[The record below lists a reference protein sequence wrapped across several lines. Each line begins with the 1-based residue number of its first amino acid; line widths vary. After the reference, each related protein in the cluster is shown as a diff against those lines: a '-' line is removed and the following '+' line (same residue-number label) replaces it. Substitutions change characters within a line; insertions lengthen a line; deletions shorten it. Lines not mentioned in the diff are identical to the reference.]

1 MESTSLSRR
10 DENVLEKMKDP
21 ESNPLMAVLI
31 DSALPRDPN
40 IHQPSVYERVSQRER
55 DIVVTMQQLEMQLA
69 GLKTATP
76 VLDPTKEYKTCV
88 AHLGQLIAE
97 YPQYASARNNRAQA
111 LRRLYGDGML
121 LRVDDPKALAQGA
134 QFSEKKEAAAMALSD
149 LDEAV
154 KLLTPKSLF
163 SSISPQASK
172 TLALSH
178 TQRAALYHITA
189 KGLPDE
195 TDRSG
200 LSIHEGRKEIG
211 WSKMNFEEAASR
223 DFALGGRYGNEI
235 AKGLAVATNPTAKL
249 CGQMVREAMKKE
261 YGPAFEV

>member
-21 ESNPLMAVLI
+21 ESNPLTAVLI
-31 DSALPRDPN
+31 DSTLPKDPN
-40 IHQPSVYERVSQRER
+40 IHQPSIYERVSQRER
-55 DIVVTMQQLEMQLA
+55 DIVVAMQQLEMQLA
-69 GLKTATP
+69 GLETTASVP
-76 VLDPTKEYKTCV
+76 DPTEQYKTCV
-88 AHLGQLIAE
+88 AQLGQLIAE
-97 YPQYASARNNRAQA
+97 YPRYASARNNRAQA
-111 LRRLYGDGML
+111 LRRIYGDRMFLHG
-121 LRVDDPKALAQGA
+121 DDPTALAQGA
-134 QFSEKKEAAAMALSD
+134 ALSERQEAAAMAFSD

-178 TQRAALYHITA
+178 TQRAALYHMTA
-189 KGLPDE
+189 KGLSDG
-195 TDRSG
+195 SN
-200 LSIHEGRKEIG
+200 LHIHEDRKEIG
-211 WSKMNFEEAASR
+211 WTKMNFEEAASR

-249 CGQMVREAMKKE
+249 CGQIVREAMKKE
-261 YGPAFEV
+261 YGPALEV

>member
-1 MESTSLSRR
+1 MDSTSLSRR

-21 ESNPLMAVLI
+21 ESNPLMAVLV
-31 DSALPRDPN
+31 DPALPKDPN
-40 IHQPSVYERVSQRER
+40 IHQPSIYERVSQRER

-76 VLDPTKEYKTCV
+76 ALNPTEEYQTCV

-111 LRRLYGDGML
+111 LRRLYGDRML
-121 LRVDDPKALAQGA
+121 LHADDPTALAQGA
-134 QFSEKKEAAAMALSD
+134 EFSEKKEAAAMALSD

-189 KGLPDE
+189 KGLPDG
-195 TDRSG
+195 TDESD
-200 LSIHEGRKEIG
+200 LNIHEGRKELG
-211 WSKMNFEEAASR
+211 WSKMDFEEAASR